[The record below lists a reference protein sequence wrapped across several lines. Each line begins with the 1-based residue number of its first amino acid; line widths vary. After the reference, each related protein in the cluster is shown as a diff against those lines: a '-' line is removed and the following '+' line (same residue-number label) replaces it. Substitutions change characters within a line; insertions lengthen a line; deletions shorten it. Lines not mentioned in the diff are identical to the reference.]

1 MPNLAITKMSSNGR
15 VVIPEG
21 IRKNLGLQTGAQ
33 FIVVSDKDVVILKA
47 ITPSLVKDLD
57 GLISDDRRRAI
68 NAAIKR
74 SVIADAIAKVR
85 ERD

>member
-1 MPNLAITKMSSNGR
+1 MPNLAITKMSSKGR

-33 FIVVSDKDVVILKA
+33 FIVISDKDVVILKA
-47 ITPSLVKDLD
+47 ITSSWVRDLD
-57 GLISDDRRRAI
+57 VLMADARRRADK
-68 NAAIKR
+68 AAVKR
-74 SVIADAIAKVR
+74 LVVAGAIAKVR

>member
-1 MPNLAITKMSSNGR
+1 MPNLAITKMSSKGR

-21 IRKNLGLQTGAQ
+21 IRKNLGLETGSQ
-33 FIVVSDKDVVILKA
+33 FIVASDKDVVILKA

-57 GLISDDRRRAI
+57 GLIADARRRATK
-68 NAAIKR
+68 AAVKR
-74 SVIADAIAKVR
+74 SVVADAIAKVR

>member
-1 MPNLAITKMSSNGR
+1 MPNLAITKMSSKGR

-21 IRKNLGLQTGAQ
+21 IRKNLGLETGSQ

-57 GLISDDRRRAI
+57 GLIADARRRATK
-68 NAAIKR
+68 AAVKR
-74 SVIADAIAKVR
+74 SVVANAIAKVR